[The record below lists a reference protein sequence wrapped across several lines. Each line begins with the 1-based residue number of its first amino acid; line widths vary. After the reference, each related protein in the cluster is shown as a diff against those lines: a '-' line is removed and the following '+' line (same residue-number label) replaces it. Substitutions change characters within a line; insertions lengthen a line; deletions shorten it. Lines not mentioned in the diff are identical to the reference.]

1 MKFVKYTIIGAVI
14 GLSLGGLLSF
24 GVVGRHSTCE
34 NTCNG
39 CKMCSSGC
47 ADCFSWWITPVKP
60 FLYGC
65 CGCFGF
71 TCDDGRIYDWNCGDV
86 CFDGCEYGCE
96 NGCEECNKGCGNC
109 GDSKCEQGCEECSDS
124 CESDCNNTQEEL
136 AGDPDAK
143 KKIKNYLIY
152 LTLIGTVIVAV
163 FGSVCDIQKKI
174 EKKREVKERKRESK
188 QQAEDKWQKM
198 EAWLFK

>member
-1 MKFVKYTIIGAVI
+1 MKFVKYTIIGALI
-14 GLSLGGLLSF
+14 GLALGGLLSL

-34 NTCNG
+34 NTCSG

-71 TCDDGRIYDWNCGDV
+71 TCDDGRIYDWNCFNVCFG
-86 CFDGCEYGCE
+86 CFDGFEE
-96 NGCEECNKGCGNC
+96 GCEECNKGCGNC
-109 GDSKCEQGCEECSDS
+109 GDSKCEQGCEECSTGCDT
-124 CESDCNNTQEEL
+124 DRGYTQNEL
-136 AGDPDAK
+136 SNDPDAK

-152 LTLIGTVIVAV
+152 LTIIGTVIGAV
-163 FGSVCDIQKKI
+163 FGIVCDIQD
-174 EKKREVKERKRESK
+174 KERKRREAKERERERK
-188 QQAEDKWQKM
+188 QQAEDDWQEM
-198 EAWLFK
+198 EEWLLK